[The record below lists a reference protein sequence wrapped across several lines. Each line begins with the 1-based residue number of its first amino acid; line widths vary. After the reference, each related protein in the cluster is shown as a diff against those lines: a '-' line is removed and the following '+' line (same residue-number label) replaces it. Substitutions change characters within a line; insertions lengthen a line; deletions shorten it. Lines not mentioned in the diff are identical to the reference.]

1 MAEDQINPEPI
12 AIAADDPD
20 NTEDVSQGYGDW
32 NEELPDDL
40 QRILKDLAADICD
53 EFRYPRR
60 LEVMRAWQARS
71 FWRELQHLNWN
82 WEGQCWD
89 VLGPAGGDRPGDP
102 NQANSAVLYT
112 TNIYQGFGDAFIA
125 IITQAVPTV
134 RFEPEDPEEPVDIE
148 SARAAEPARK
158 ILQHQNDPIRLMTKA
173 AYYAWTDGRMH
184 AWTRWA
190 TDKRTG
196 KPRVVQTL
204 FGVMEVKVPVI
215 FEEDCEYDYVQ
226 LSTEY
231 PLSQIREKVAK
242 RNFPPDSNSPYWKK
256 IQGGSSGNG
265 QDIYERTARISV
277 KQGISMKSAGGDAYS
292 KLVTTQRTW
301 MDPSRFYS
309 DRVPDEKRDTLI
321 GLFPDGAYVEF
332 DNSTYT
338 GSRNCSLH
346 DEWAVENV
354 MEGDGSSRQAKG
366 SCLVSVQERAND
378 VINVTQDVYEKTQ
391 PASHWDDKMFDLNGM
406 RRQVS
411 IPGARYGINQ
421 DTLPPGDLIANHVFF
436 EPAASVSQDMLVY
449 TKTLITDIPEFLTGV
464 SSILFGAD
472 KGTDKSGKALSIQQ
486 AAAMGRVGLSF
497 RVMKRLYAKMMEQA
511 VRCLARNNGTDVS
524 IGIPDAQGAVEKI
537 SVRIEDLLGRVLCY
551 PEVDENIPES
561 WLAQKQT
568 FMSLMQEGQADPAT
582 QQMLAHPRNQELKMK
597 LIGLSELESDAKIAW
612 EKQMAEIRI
621 MTQTSPVPQPPK
633 LGLVPDA
640 LGQPQPQIQ
649 PQPPKSSVPIDVESD
664 FHPLEFTTC
673 QWWLNNPEGQKTKKM
688 NPIGWANVKLH
699 MLEHKQVIDAQAAAQ
714 LKQQIAIQAI
724 THAKPPSPN
733 KGSAPKQKPRE
744 ANAPLGGTS

>member
-1 MAEDQINPEPI
+1 MPDQEELNPI
-12 AIAADDPD
+12 AIAADD
-20 NTEDVSQGYGDW
+20 DVGDEQFLGDW
-32 NEELPDDL
+32 NENLPKEM
-40 QRILKDLAADICD
+40 QEILKNLAQDICD

-102 NQANSAVLYT
+102 NQSNSAVLYT

-125 IITQAVPTV
+125 IITQAVPSV

-148 SARAAEPARK
+148 SARSAEPARK
-158 ILQHQNDPIRLMTKA
+158 IIQHQNDPIRLMTKA

-184 AWTRWA
+184 CWTRWA
-190 TDKRTG
+190 TDKRTS
-196 KPRVVQTL
+196 KPRVFQTMY
-204 FGVMEVKVPVI
+204 GVMETKVPVI
-215 FEEDCEYDYVQ
+215 FEEDDDYDYVQ
-226 LSTEY
+226 LSLEY
-231 PLSQIREKVAK
+231 HLSQVREKIAK
-242 RNFPPDSNSPYWKK
+242 RNFPNDGDSPYWKK
-256 IQGGSSGNG
+256 ITGGSSGNG
-265 QDIYERTARISV
+265 QDVYERTARISV
-277 KQGISMKSAGGDAYS
+277 KQGIAMKSAGGDAYS

-301 MDPSRFYS
+301 MAPSRFYS
-309 DRVPDEKRDTLI
+309 DRVPDEKRDDLI
-321 GLFPDGAYVEF
+321 KLFPDGAYCEF
-332 DNSTYT
+332 DNGTYT
-338 GSRNCSLH
+338 GSRNCNIQ

-391 PASHWDDKMFDLNGM
+391 PASHWDDKLFDINAM

-421 DTLPPGDLIANHVFF
+421 DSLAPGDRIDAHVFF

-497 RVMKRLYAKMMEQA
+497 RVMKRLYAKMMEQG
-511 VRCLARNNGTDVS
+511 VRCLARNNGTDLS

-561 WLAQKQT
+561 WMAQKQT
-568 FMSLMQEGQADPAT
+568 FMTLMQEGMADPAT
-582 QQMLAHPRNQELKMK
+582 AQMLAHPRNQELKMK

-621 MTQTSPVPQPPK
+621 MTETSPVPQPPMPK
-633 LGLVPDA
+633 VVPNM
-640 LGQPQPQIQ
+640 LTGQPQIQIQ
-649 PQPPKSSVPIDVESD
+649 PQPPKSSVPIDVDWD
-664 FHPLEFTTC
+664 FHQLEYITC
-673 QWWLNNPEGQKTKKM
+673 QWWINSPDGQKAKKLD
-688 NPIGWANVKLH
+688 PIGFANVQLH
-699 MLEHKQVIDAQAAAQ
+699 GKEHKAIIDAQAAAA
-714 LKQQIAIQAI
+714 LKQQLTIQAI
-724 THAKPPSPN
+724 TGNNHPKPPN
-733 KGSAPKQKPRE
+733 KGSAPKQKPKE
-744 ANAPLGGTS
+744 ASAPMGGVQ